1 MTDKLAILEARLE
14 AVSEKSS
21 ERIDLLNEIVWEIWA
36 TNPSRAGEL
45 TTESLS
51 AAEELGYSRGVA
63 YARRNQGL
71 LHYMRSDVEQAMR
84 LQLEALA
91 WFEAHD
97 DRRGEASV
105 NLALAYIYWGFG
117 DFKRGLDLALK
128 TLGRF
133 ETIPD
138 EEGHA
143 WALQTLGTFHYD
155 WKDYRE
161 SHGYFLKAR
170 ELFRRLGNHLGE
182 ARALNGIGNALHALN
197 DYESALEF
205 EFASLGLHR
214 STGSRLGESKTLNDI
229 GLIYQSFGRFD
240 EAARYHEESLALRRD
255 AGYVPGETTTLLDLA
270 DLWLKLNRTED
281 ARAAAERALQL
292 SVQIHAKPKLC
303 RAHHLLAGIRK
314 RLGEF
319 ERALFHLEEFHR
331 VEKEVFHEDSDRR
344 LKNLQSLYE
353 IEVSRHEAD
362 IFRLTN
368 VELRQKNE
376 ELERAL
382 KDLNAAQAQLI
393 QSGKV
398 TALGNL
404 VAGIVHEINSPLGA
418 IKSSADL
425 LNRGIEKVLGILD
438 SASLPE
444 SLQRIGGLDG
454 PLQILKNTN
463 VNLAAAA
470 ERLETIVQGMKKFVR
485 LDGAALQRANL
496 NEDLESTLVLLRHQL
511 KSGVTVVEDY
521 GAIPDVYCYP
531 GELNQVFMN
540 LLMNA
545 ALAVRE
551 NGCIRIQTFA
561 GDGRIYIRI
570 ADDGKGIPPERMGS
584 LFDPGFTSAGPN
596 VRMRTGLF
604 ASYNILQRH
613 RGTIEVESELG
624 RGTVFT
630 LWIPD
635 DLQLL
640 AAQSSGGGSA

>member
-1 MTDKLAILEARLE
+1 
-14 AVSEKSS
+14 
-21 ERIDLLNEIVWEIWA
+21 
-36 TNPSRAGEL
+36 
-45 TTESLS
+45 
-51 AAEELGYSRGVA
+51 
-63 YARRNQGL
+63 
-71 LHYMRSDVEQAMR
+71 
-84 LQLEALA
+84 LEALA

-97 DRRGEASV
+97 DRRGEATVS
-105 NLALAYIYWGFG
+105 LALAYIYWGFG
-117 DFKRGLDLALK
+117 DFKRGMDLALK
-128 TLGRF
+128 TLSLF

-138 EEGHA
+138 EGGQA

-161 SHGYFLKAR
+161 SQEYFLKAR
-170 ELFRRLGNHLGE
+170 ELFRSVGDRVGE
-182 ARALNGIGNALHALN
+182 ARALNGIGNALHALKN
-197 DYESALEF
+197 YERALEF
-205 EFASLGLHR
+205 EFASLDLHR

-229 GLIYQSFGRFD
+229 GFIHQSLGRFD
-240 EAARYHEESLALRRD
+240 DAARYHEESLALRRD
-255 AGYVPGETTTLLDLA
+255 AGYVLGETTSLLDLA

-281 ARAAAERALQL
+281 AQAAAERALQL
-292 SVQIHAKPKLC
+292 SAQIHAKPKLC
-303 RAHHLLAGIRK
+303 RAHHLLADIRK

-319 ERALFHLEEFHR
+319 EQALFHLEEFHR
-331 VEKEVFHEDSDRR
+331 VENEVFHEDSDRR

-353 IEVSRHEAD
+353 IEVSRREAD

-368 VELRQKNE
+368 VELRQKND

-393 QSGKV
+393 QSGKMS
-398 TALGNL
+398 ALGNL
-404 VAGIVHEINSPLGA
+404 VAGVVHEINSPLGS

-444 SLQRIGGLDG
+444 SLQRNGGLDG
-454 PLQILKNTN
+454 PLQVLKNTN

-470 ERLETIVQGMKKFVR
+470 ERLGTIVQGMKKFVR

-496 NEDLESTLVLLRHQL
+496 NEDLESTLVLLRHKL
-511 KSGVTVVEDY
+511 KRGVTVVEDY
-521 GAIPDVYCYP
+521 GAIPDIYCYP

-561 GDGRIYIRI
+561 GDGRVYIRI
-570 ADDGKGIPPERMGS
+570 ADDGKGIPSERMGN
-584 LFDPGFTSAGPN
+584 LFDPGFTSAGPS

-604 ASYNILQRH
+604 ASYNILQKH
-613 RGTIEVESELG
+613 RGAIQVESELG

-635 DLQLL
+635 NLPLP
-640 AAQSSGGGSA
+640 AEQSSGA